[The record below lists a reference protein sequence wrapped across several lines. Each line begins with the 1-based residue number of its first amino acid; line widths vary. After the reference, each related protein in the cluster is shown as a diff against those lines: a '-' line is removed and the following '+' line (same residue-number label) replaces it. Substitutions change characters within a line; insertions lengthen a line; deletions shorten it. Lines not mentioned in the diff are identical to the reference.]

1 MQPQAPDGRSEWP
14 SPGYRNGVNVSTL
27 KPKPP
32 VIVETPRG
40 LARLVGQPFR
50 TMYGYD
56 AVNVRMSNTGSP
68 WTFRMDQVKVVR
80 PIE

>member
-1 MQPQAPDGRSEWP
+1 M
-14 SPGYRNGVNVSTL
+14 STL

-40 LARLVGQPFR
+40 LARLVGQPYR

-56 AVNVRMSNTGSP
+56 AVRVRMSGTGSP
-68 WTFRMDQVKVVR
+68 WTFPVNQVKVVR